1 MISMISTIYINEFQ
15 DEINELKNKYGNE
28 YESCFFSLFMK
39 LTNETIKYKKSGS
52 SKNLSSILSSTLKP
66 TLIEKKEID
75 INFISGLRKGKNKK
89 KSDSI
94 QKINHISLNLS
105 SIKNLVN
112 EGWKIENNFEKDFKI
127 NKENGLTIGFLGNYL
142 EGKTYYF
149 NKIFNTN
156 IELKPT
162 ESINY
167 YFLND
172 KKVRVLDIPGL
183 NKPLLQNNFNEKKIL
198 ESKIKDFIV
207 EKFVLDNCLILIMII
222 ESFNLT
228 VQKKLEKLKKT
239 LYENYSNQ
247 IVMKSIYI
255 IHNNF
260 KISNDEE
267 YSNYI
272 NTNFPKDN
280 YYNTDDII
288 YSEKLDIIEN
298 KFEILHFIPKLY
310 NESQT
315 EEVIKRLRTHIFH
328 HMQLELLDFKEML
341 QNTFKKI
348 GKTLFDMDNCKLK
361 IENNNFRIEFDENE
375 KKEKEKEYE
384 NLNEEEK
391 LYNQLKNFNKLVS
404 WNNFR
409 IKSPHYCC
417 FIDNNNNFVVQIELV
432 NFKSIK
438 IHFKVTKLVYIFYI
452 VAKNNEPDKY
462 KKMIQNTRINDDVN
476 FEFKIPIDTFI
487 FNSYKYNS
495 YTYDKG
501 LVSFVYSSLD
511 IDENE

>member
-1 MISMISTIYINEFQ
+1 MISTIYINEFQ

-39 LTNETIKYKKSGS
+39 LTNETLKYKKSGS

-75 INFISGLRKGKNKK
+75 INFISGLRKGKIKK
-89 KSDSI
+89 KSDSV

-156 IELKPT
+156 IELKPND
-162 ESINY
+162 SINY

-172 KKVRVLDIPGL
+172 KKVRVLDIPVL

-222 ESFNLT
+222 DSFNLT

-288 YSEKLDIIEN
+288 YSEKLDIIEH
-298 KFEILHFIPKLY
+298 KF
-310 NESQT
+310 
-315 EEVIKRLRTHIFH
+315 
-328 HMQLELLDFKEML
+328 
-341 QNTFKKI
+341 
-348 GKTLFDMDNCKLK
+348 
-361 IENNNFRIEFDENE
+361 
-375 KKEKEKEYE
+375 
-384 NLNEEEK
+384 
-391 LYNQLKNFNKLVS
+391 
-404 WNNFR
+404 
-409 IKSPHYCC
+409 
-417 FIDNNNNFVVQIELV
+417 
-432 NFKSIK
+432 
-438 IHFKVTKLVYIFYI
+438 
-452 VAKNNEPDKY
+452 
-462 KKMIQNTRINDDVN
+462 
-476 FEFKIPIDTFI
+476 
-487 FNSYKYNS
+487 
-495 YTYDKG
+495 
-501 LVSFVYSSLD
+501 
-511 IDENE
+511 